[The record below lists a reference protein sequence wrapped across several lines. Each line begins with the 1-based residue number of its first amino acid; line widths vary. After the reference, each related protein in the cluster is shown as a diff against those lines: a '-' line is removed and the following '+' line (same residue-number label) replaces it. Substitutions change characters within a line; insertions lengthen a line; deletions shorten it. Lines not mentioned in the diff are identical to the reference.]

1 MGSGVQVERL
11 ALERTIDN
19 LSIVTES
26 EKAGR
31 GVEGLNREKEAYQNL
46 DIQTF
51 LRYGHHKKTTFLFI
65 PLHKRNHL

>member
-1 MGSGVQVERL
+1 MGSGVQVKGL

-46 DIQTF
+46 DI
-51 LRYGHHKKTTFLFI
+51 
-65 PLHKRNHL
+65 